1 MISIIIC
8 SRKKEIDGSLS
19 ENVINTVGCEYE
31 LIVIDNSESKFSIF
45 EAYNIGIAKSKGT
58 FLCFIHDDIF
68 IDTLY
73 WGKIIEEIF
82 SSNPQ
87 VGLLGVA
94 GGKIKMKMPSAWWDG
109 GEVVLKLVQ
118 HYKNKPKELWNQGF
132 EKVDIVEVS
141 AIDGVFMVMKN
152 DKKIIFDERLK
163 GFHCYDLY
171 LSLKHHIL
179 GKKVI
184 VSNKILIEHFS
195 EGNLNKSWFESSS
208 LFHKLYKK
216 YLPIICDKDS
226 KIENLKNKEVNLCAS
241 FISNLIEHKL
251 YIDAFYWWFE
261 VFKLKPVAKYHYRF
275 WRGIIKIM
283 LCSR

>member
-8 SRKKEIDGSLS
+8 SRTAQIDATLFNNIKETIGVD
-19 ENVINTVGCEYE
+19 YE
-31 LIVIDNSESKFSIF
+31 LIVVDNSGNRYSIF
-45 EAYNIGIAKSKGT
+45 EAYNIGIAKSKGMY
-58 FLCFIHDDIF
+58 LCFIHDDIF

-82 SSNPQ
+82 SSNSQ
-87 VGLLGVA
+87 VGLLGIA

-118 HYKNKPKELWNQGF
+118 HYKNKPKELWDQGF
-132 EKVDIVEVS
+132 EKDDIVEVS

-152 DKKIIFDERLK
+152 DGKKIFDERLK

-195 EGNLNKSWFESSS
+195 EGNLDKSWFVSSS
-208 LFHKLYKK
+208 LFHKYYKN
-216 YLPIICDKDS
+216 YLPIVSNENS

-241 FISNLIEHKL
+241 FIAKLIEYKL
-251 YIDAFYWWFE
+251 YTDAFYWWFE

-275 WRGIIKIM
+275 WKGIIKTMI
-283 LCSR
+283 C